1 MYETC
6 RTLVYQLSRLPRS
19 SCQSSWRLPWGLG
32 KKQPSSTLTNNRLD
46 RIQDNEKKKELKY
59 RAVDLVDSRLWESSS
74 VASIGIYKL

>member
-1 MYETC
+1 M
-6 RTLVYQLSRLPRS
+6 TLIRPLPVVLEITLG
-19 SCQSSWRLPWGLG
+19 SWK

-59 RAVDLVDSRLWESSS
+59 RAVDLVDSKLWEASS